1 MHPHD
6 SESIIRV
13 AYLDPV
19 EKSTIKGH
27 LKECIMDSITVFGK
41 IKKEILKLVK

>member
-13 AYLDPV
+13 AYRDNIDKP
-19 EKSTIKGH
+19 I
-27 LKECIMDSITVFGK
+27 LKQNLKDGIMDAINIFKK
-41 IKKEILKLVK
+41 IETQF